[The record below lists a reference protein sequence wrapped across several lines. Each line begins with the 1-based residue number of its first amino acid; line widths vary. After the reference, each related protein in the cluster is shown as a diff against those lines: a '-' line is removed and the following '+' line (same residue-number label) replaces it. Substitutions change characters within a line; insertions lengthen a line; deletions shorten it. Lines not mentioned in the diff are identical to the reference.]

1 MTPEVRY
8 HFHLI
13 ISRYIQPTWFIM
25 FILDHLAEVVWVRFL
40 HWKVILFFSFFIL
53 YFLEGNCYVQSALNK
68 WFKGERSTRLE
79 LCVDGR
85 FVNTRFVSLSFTQL
99 IISIESLT
107 YPLVYSRLVLY
118 CVAHIVP
125 SLVVGSSLCLFLCF
139 FDTPQL
145 FCVRVYVLL
154 P

>member
-1 MTPEVRY
+1 MP
-8 HFHLI
+8 
-13 ISRYIQPTWFIM
+13 
-25 FILDHLAEVVWVRFL
+25 
-40 HWKVILFFSFFIL
+40 
-53 YFLEGNCYVQSALNK
+53 SALNK

-85 FVNTRFVSLSFTQL
+85 FVNTRSVSLSFTQL

-118 CVAHIVP
+118 CAAYIVP
-125 SLVVGSSLCLFLCF
+125 SLVIGSSLCLFLCF

-145 FCVRVYVLL
+145 FCVHVYVLL
-154 P
+154 PYFLAL